1 MLVLEQQRRVFQK
14 SLLACDRDVKDD
26 VAGRQEFGNTVHPL
40 PILPAKAGASSGS
53 QSRHSALQRSAWKL
67 LSSQNCEWALY
78 AIGLSLEQAP
88 DENIA
93 LQ

>member
-40 PILPAKAGASSGS
+40 PILPAKQAQLPGS
-53 QSRHSALQRSAWKL
+53 ESWHIALQRSA
-67 LSSQNCEWALY
+67 
-78 AIGLSLEQAP
+78 
-88 DENIA
+88 
-93 LQ
+93 